1 MGAPPCAKAAKPI
14 RNVMRRHSATAL
26 LFVLLAPIIGWDSPS
41 PARSSHVTLLYVGA
55 SDCAPCRTWQ
65 HGDGAR
71 FQQSADYPRLT
82 YREVKSPSLRNVLN
96 DENWPQDVRRY
107 RERLRRDTAVPLW
120 LVIVDDSVIAEGMGA
135 SQWKQ
140 AILPRVRALLR

>member
-1 MGAPPCAKAAKPI
+1 MPSYRKAAKSI
-14 RNVMRRHSATAL
+14 RSTMRRHIATAL
-26 LFVLLAPIIGWDSPS
+26 LLVVLAPIIGWDSPG
-41 PARSSHVTLLYVGA
+41 PARGSHVTLLYVGA

-65 HGDGAR
+65 QGEGAR

-82 YREVKSPSLRNVLN
+82 YREVKSPSLRQVLN

-107 RERLRRDTAVPLW
+107 RDRLGRDTAVPLW

-140 AILPRVRALLR
+140 AILPRIRALLR